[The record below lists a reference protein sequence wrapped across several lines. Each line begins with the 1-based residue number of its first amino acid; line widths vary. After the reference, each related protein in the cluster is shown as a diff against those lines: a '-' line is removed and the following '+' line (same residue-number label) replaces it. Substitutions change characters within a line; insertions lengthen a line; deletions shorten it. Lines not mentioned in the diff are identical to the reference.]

1 MRSPYNV
8 FILSGIFILTRT
20 NFGGCNPIT
29 ISNFDEHIREFSLKQ
44 DNTVS
49 NMQNCL
55 NTVLYFYIYIEY

>member
-8 FILSGIFILTRT
+8 FILSGIVVLTRT
-20 NFGGCNPIT
+20 NFGRCNPIT

-55 NTVLYFYIYIEY
+55 NAALYFYIYIEY